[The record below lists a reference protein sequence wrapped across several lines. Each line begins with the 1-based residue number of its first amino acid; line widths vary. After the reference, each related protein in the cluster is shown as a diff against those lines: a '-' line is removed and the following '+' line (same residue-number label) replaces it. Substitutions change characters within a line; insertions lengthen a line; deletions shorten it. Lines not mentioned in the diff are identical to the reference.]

1 MFSAKRSVC
10 LIAAAIGLSG
20 CITTSMQGY
29 ADRELPAKPISR
41 MIAYVAG
48 PGPLVSSIQTSV
60 NEEARKRGLVAEDAL
75 ELFPPTRT
83 YTNAEI
89 RQGLASDGID
99 GVLVINV
106 GDTGV
111 LQQYAGTILSGQY
124 SGTSSASGTI
134 NSFGNVSTVSLN
146 GTSSGAMTATA
157 TPVYRYRRQT
167 MFTARLIEPTT
178 ARNLWV
184 GNGQVRAGGL
194 LFVSDG
200 ASASSSVAAI
210 FDDLQQKRIIGPT
223 S

>member
-1 MFSAKRSVC
+1 MFSVMHSICAV
-10 LIAAAIGLSG
+10 AAAIGLSG

-29 ADRELPAKPISR
+29 ADRELPAKPVSR
-41 MIAYVAG
+41 IVAYVAG

-60 NEEARKRGLVAEDAL
+60 SEEASKRGLVAEDAL
-75 ELFPPTRT
+75 LLFPPTRT
-83 YTNAEI
+83 YTNAEV
-89 RQGLASDGID
+89 QKGLISNGID

-124 SGTSSASGTI
+124 SGSSSIGGAI
-134 NSFGNVSTVSLN
+134 NNFGNISTVSLN
-146 GTSSGAMTATA
+146 GASSGTMAATA

-194 LFVSDG
+194 LFVGDG
-200 ASASSSVAAI
+200 ANASSSVAAI
-210 FDDLQQKRIIGPT
+210 FDDLQRKGVIAP
-223 S
+223 SS